1 MRSKHMVIGLI
12 TVNALRFS
20 LLDGLDSVRILDDDT
35 VFLFARSMQSLN
47 DTAVGVGLFVCTAP
61 LKLEVFAELRK
72 SDSFVNDATTSLLA
86 PPTSLMDDESRFDV
100 SEESSLL
107 GGALSDEI
115 AGSFDFAFNADA
127 LLYDKLRVGRFLT
140 LVEYGG

>member
-100 SEESSLL
+100 SEESSL
-107 GGALSDEI
+107 
-115 AGSFDFAFNADA
+115 
-127 LLYDKLRVGRFLT
+127 
-140 LVEYGG
+140 